1 MKKYEAHVRSTN
13 SQATSFTDEA
23 SAWVLDTTAGVGTSP
38 TAPLPPQKIATPAV
52 APAGSG
58 ELRVEWNAPY
68 SEVTIRY
75 YDVEYT
81 PMGGTAMVHPPVTA
95 TMVILRS
102 LTNGTEHSIRVRAVA
117 DGVAAGP
124 WSEVAKGT
132 PTGVG
137 GTTGPTGPTGP
148 TTTGSMAPASV
159 TAAAAGTTSITVTW
173 TQPASSPEDVEWY
186 EVVWMEGATATLPP
200 NPAPANAE
208 FNIAPHLRTFTIR
221 RLKGATAYHV
231 GVRTVTFASDASEWV
246 DDTATTLT
254 PPPTP
259 TAPAAPMGVNA
270 TPGDA
275 SVTVSWEAV
284 TGATAYMVQW
294 RTANQTFSSTSQM
307 MQVLA
312 PLTMA
317 KVPSLTNGMEYMFQ
331 VKAGNAGGYGAPSM
345 PEVKATPVDP
355 TVGGDG
361 PFVTDVTVS
370 PQLRNEIKVSWKY
383 DESATGAATSQRFDV
398 GWTDADGERFTAT
411 LAPQTIVAAPGG
423 RVARSHVLTGLKVN
437 QKYLIAVRAVHATST
452 GTVITPV
459 RTDWRYP
466 AAREMTPAGVSM
478 VQNVQ
483 VGAGD
488 GRLMV
493 TWDAVKTVGD
503 CMHAPAGSDP
513 CGYRVEWRAA
523 NQSYDD
529 PQRQKDLKGV
539 DLATRYTIPG
549 LTNGTE
555 YHVVVS
561 SYNERSTTRSP
572 NSAEARQTP
581 MAPAEGMLEAPNPVE
596 AVAGDM
602 EVTVKW
608 TAVEDATGY
617 RVQWRTASQSYDSS
631 RQHDGFYA
639 YRSGDL
645 VLSHTVEDLENGMDY
660 MFRVMAM
667 GDGGMMSGPSDE
679 VSAMPM
685 MPTPA
690 LPVFGAL
697 VLGAGLVAAGRRR
710 LRARRQRLV
719 KA

>member
-294 RTANQTFSSTSQM
+294 RTANQTFSSTSRM
-307 MQVLA
+307 MQVSA
-312 PLTMA
+312 PLTTA
-317 KVPSLTNGMEYMFQ
+317 KVTGLTNGMEYMFQ
-331 VKAGNAGGYGAPSM
+331 VSAGNTGGYGDPSM
-345 PEVKATPVDP
+345 PEVKATPTAGAPKPGPKP
-355 TVGGDG
+355 TG
-361 PFVTDVTVS
+361 VTLTPMGRD
-370 PQLRNEIKVSWKY
+370 EIKVSWKY
-383 DESATGAATSQRFDV
+383 SAAGTTAIRFDV
-398 GWTDADGERFTAT
+398 GWTEAAGTMFSNS
-411 LAPQTIVAAPGG
+411 LAPQTIVPVDGG
-423 RVARSHVLTGLKVN
+423 RTAKSHIIGSGAAKLAIN
-437 QKYLIAVRAVHATST
+437 DEYLIAVRAVHSDGT
-452 GTVITPV
+452 GEPSGVITPV
-459 RTDWRYP
+459 PADWAYQGYGADR
-466 AAREMTPAGVSM
+466 RESTPADVGQ
-478 VQNVQ
+478 VQNVN
-483 VGAGD
+483 VMAHDGA
-488 GRLMV
+488 LMV
-493 TWDAVKTVGD
+493 TWDAYASVEMCEG
-503 CMHAPAGSDP
+503 APAPVTSK
-513 CGYRVEWRAA
+513 CGYLVDWRAA
-523 NQSYDD
+523 NQSFDN
-529 PQRQKDLKGV
+529 PERQMKV
-539 DLATRYTIPG
+539 ATLSHKIPG
-549 LTNGTE
+549 LMNGTE
-555 YHVVVS
+555 YGVIVR
-561 SYNERSTTRSP
+561 SYNERGGPTVLSEA
-572 NSAEARQTP
+572 SAEAKQT
-581 MAPAEGMLEAPNPVE
+581 
-596 AVAGDM
+596 
-602 EVTVKW
+602 
-608 TAVEDATGY
+608 
-617 RVQWRTASQSYDSS
+617 
-631 RQHDGFYA
+631 
-639 YRSGDL
+639 
-645 VLSHTVEDLENGMDY
+645 
-660 MFRVMAM
+660 
-667 GDGGMMSGPSDE
+667 
-679 VSAMPM
+679 PM

-690 LPVFGAL
+690 LPVFGAIAL
-697 VLGAGLVAAGRRR
+697 AGALAAAGRRR
-710 LRARRQRLV
+710 IRQRQLRSA
-719 KA
+719 KLRYLPKK